1 MKNSYESIKRLYSF
15 EINFY
20 MFTLNMCYVARHA
33 RRFAEKDFNVHVNW
47 IVSEMRVFQNK
58 FAIAGRFTDK
68 CYRAALALAK
78 HLLGDDRFMLTIFCG
93 INTTAEEC
101 VLMEDTLRASNP
113 DVEIYTIDAGQDIY
127 PYIFVAE

>member
-1 MKNSYESIKRLYSF
+1 MNGIDIKNGDTIGIVGK
-15 EINFY
+15 EIIVANEDK
-20 MFTLNMCYVARHA
+20 FT
-33 RRFAEKDFNVHVNW
+33 
-47 IVSEMRVFQNK
+47 
-58 FAIAGRFTDK
+58 
-68 CYRAALALAK
+68 AALALAK